1 MLPHSS
7 IAGGSDE
14 IIGLSI
20 LDGRTST
27 HTPLGEQ
34 NSMHR
39 TLIHSFYVDL
49 CSHLPPARKGKIT
62 HLYSVLKALRRML
75 SFELAK

>member
-49 CSHLPPARKGKIT
+49 CSHLPPGKKNSPV
-62 HLYSVLKALRRML
+62 LKLKALRRML
-75 SFELAK
+75 SFELAKC